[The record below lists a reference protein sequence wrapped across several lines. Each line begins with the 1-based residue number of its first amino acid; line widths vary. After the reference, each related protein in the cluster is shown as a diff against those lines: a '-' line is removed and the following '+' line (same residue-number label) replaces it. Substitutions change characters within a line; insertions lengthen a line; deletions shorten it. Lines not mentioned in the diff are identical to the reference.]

1 VSQDNTSCTALKLDR
16 NRFSD
21 FGANAFAEGLPSV
34 THLKHLSVRS
44 NGIRDEGAQALAKCL
59 ASTSL
64 ESLNL
69 GRNSI
74 SESVKGQLK
83 AAKKSCSVTV

>member
-1 VSQDNTSCTALKLDR
+1 
-16 NRFSD
+16 
-21 FGANAFAEGLPSV
+21 V

-83 AAKKSCSVTV
+83 AAKKSCSVTVECTINTRSVVIIIFISS